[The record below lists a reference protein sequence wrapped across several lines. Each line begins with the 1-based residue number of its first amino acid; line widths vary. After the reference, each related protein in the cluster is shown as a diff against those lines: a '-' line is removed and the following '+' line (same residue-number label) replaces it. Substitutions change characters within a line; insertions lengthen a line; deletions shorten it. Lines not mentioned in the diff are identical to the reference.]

1 MKTIDF
7 TDEEL
12 GALAQLIDIAVKSQ
26 GLGVAEAAVVLV
38 KKIREAAGPPQE
50 VDSNPQFA
58 SSIEPAEEAE
68 VVEE

>member
-1 MKTIDF
+1 MKTLEFSD
-7 TDEEL
+7 DEL
-12 GALAQLIDIAVKSQ
+12 SALVQLIDIAIKSQ

-38 KKIREAAGPPQE
+38 NKIKAAAGPPQE
-50 VDSNPQFA
+50 VDPNPQFA

>member
-12 GALAQLIDIAVKSQ
+12 SALVQLIDIAIKSQ

-38 KKIREAAGPPQE
+38 KKIKAAAGPPPV
-50 VDSNPQFA
+50 VDNTPEFA
-58 SSIEPAEEAE
+58 DSVEAPEEPEGEE
-68 VVEE
+68 